1 MPLIKPCIISTNRLS
16 SIFILGWAF
25 DLKTVSAE
33 MIRRRVLRTG
43 DGSHKLSKINND
55 EELLKTF
62 INGHLD
68 ANGNY
73 IHNHDHEDSIWGY
86 NDEMMKNE
94 DKKLIKVL
102 NKH

>member
-1 MPLIKPCIISTNRLS
+1 
-16 SIFILGWAF
+16 
-25 DLKTVSAE
+25 

-43 DGSHKLSKINND
+43 DGSHQYSKIKND

-62 INGHLD
+62 LMQSHVD

-73 IHNHDHEDSIWGY
+73 LHDEDSIWGY

-94 DKKLIKVL
+94 DKKFIKVL
-102 NKH
+102 HKH

>member
-1 MPLIKPCIISTNRLS
+1 
-16 SIFILGWAF
+16 
-25 DLKTVSAE
+25 

-43 DGSHKLSKINND
+43 DGSHNYSKIKND

-73 IHNHDHEDSIWGY
+73 IHDHQDSIWGF

-94 DKKLIKVL
+94 DKKFIKVL
-102 NKH
+102 HKH